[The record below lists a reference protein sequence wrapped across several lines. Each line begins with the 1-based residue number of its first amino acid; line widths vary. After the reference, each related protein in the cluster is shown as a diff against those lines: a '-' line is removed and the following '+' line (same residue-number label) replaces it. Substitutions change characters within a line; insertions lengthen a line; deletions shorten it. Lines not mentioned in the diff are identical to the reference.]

1 MKLRAVSLKSSVKL
15 TKLQTHSEKK
25 RKDSK
30 TRNERGDIIIVTTD
44 IRDYYKQFYA
54 NRLDDLEEM
63 DTFLET

>member
-30 TRNERGDIIIVTTD
+30 TRNEREDIIIVTTD